1 MKLDVNFVES
11 IITLYD
17 SLRIN
22 GIYIVYIGKFTQKIT
37 SMFSSML
44 EEELD
49 KRSEERK
56 IRRRIYHAMV
66 ETMQNI
72 QRHSEQYTD
81 EDFTNGLF
89 MIGKKKGI
97 YYIITV
103 NKIYVEKEDQIAA
116 AIEQVN
122 NATIEELNNMYKK
135 QLLEGKIGEKGG
147 AGLGLIDIV
156 RKTQNKLEYLF
167 LPINFKEKHF
177 VLKAE
182 IDPEKFH
189 SSTDDETPI

>member
-1 MKLDVNFVES
+1 MKLDVGFVES
-11 IITLYD
+11 VITLYNN
-17 SLRIN
+17 LRFN
-22 GIYIVYIGKFTQKIT
+22 GIYIVYIGKFTQRIT
-37 SMFSSML
+37 SMFSQML

-49 KRSEERK
+49 RRSEDRK
-56 IRRRIYHAMV
+56 TRRRLYHAMV

-72 QRHSEQYTD
+72 QRHAEQYTD

-89 MIGKKKGI
+89 MIGKKTGV

-103 NKIYVEKEDQIAA
+103 NKIMTEKEAQITAA
-116 AIEQVN
+116 LEQVN
-122 NATIEELNNMYKK
+122 NATIDELNQMYKK
-135 QLLEGKIGEKGG
+135 QLLEGEIGEKGG

-167 LPINFKEKHF
+167 LPIDFNEKHF

-182 IDPEKFH
+182 IDPKKFTEEKCA
-189 SSTDDETPI
+189 EE